1 MAAFAAHRTSHEDA
15 LSSQHP
21 CEALAYCS
29 RGAVNKIKDSNT
41 QGGSGQWNLFT
52 AHYPSEVL
60 AYCFAGAPIEVRD
73 SNTCSS
79 R

>member
-1 MAAFAAHRTSHEDA
+1 MTAFAAHRASHEDA

-29 RGAVNKIKDSNT
+29 GGAVNKIRDGNT
-41 QGGSGQWNLFT
+41 RGGVGQWNLFA
-52 AHYPSEVL
+52 AHYPSEAL
-60 AYCFAGAPIEVRD
+60 AYCFGGAPIEVWD

-79 R
+79 S